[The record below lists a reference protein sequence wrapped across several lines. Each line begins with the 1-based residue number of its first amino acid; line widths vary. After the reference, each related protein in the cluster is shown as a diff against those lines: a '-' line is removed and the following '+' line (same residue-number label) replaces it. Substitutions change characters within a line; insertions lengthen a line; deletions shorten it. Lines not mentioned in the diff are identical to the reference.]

1 MSREVL
7 LLVDALAREKN
18 VDKDIVFGALEHALA
33 LGRQSVETLP
43 ALHDGDSELLLE
55 LADAPRKRGLR
66 DVAGFRC
73 TREMLLAGESC
84 QVLELAD
91 IHARPR
97 LPGGL
102 QRPRMIS
109 NATDYT
115 EGIEND
121 GRRIGPGT
129 KTAVAEMRPGCMLA
143 LKRNDDWGGTAMPPA
158 ASTDQTRAVR
168 FPRDIGAGLFLLSI
182 SAFGFAGAIDLPS
195 IWAGVG
201 SGLMPK
207 LTAGLIA
214 ALGLLI
220 MSFGLSP
227 SAEPLQRLTVRGPV
241 FVLGSV
247 IVFAATVRTLGLAA
261 AGPLT
266 WIIAAL
272 ADKESRLVET
282 IVCAALMTALC
293 IGLFKFVLKLPIP
306 LFPVVLGY

>member
-1 MSREVL
+1 
-7 LLVDALAREKN
+7 
-18 VDKDIVFGALEHALA
+18 
-33 LGRQSVETLP
+33 
-43 ALHDGDSELLLE
+43 
-55 LADAPRKRGLR
+55 
-66 DVAGFRC
+66 
-73 TREMLLAGESC
+73 
-84 QVLELAD
+84 
-91 IHARPR
+91 
-97 LPGGL
+97 
-102 QRPRMIS
+102 
-109 NATDYT
+109 
-115 EGIEND
+115 
-121 GRRIGPGT
+121 
-129 KTAVAEMRPGCMLA
+129 
-143 LKRNDDWGGTAMPPA
+143 MPPA

-168 FPRDIGAGLFLLSI
+168 FPRDIGAGLFLLAI
-182 SAFGFAGAIDLPS
+182 SAFSFAGAIDLPS

-247 IVFAATVRTLGLAA
+247 VVFAATVRTLGLAA